1 VLCRLLRARTEHS
14 GVVWTSRSVFGCIMI
29 YATHHTR
36 KLTRK
41 DDKLASHARFIT
53 QECCR
58 SAQRPGRRLRA
69 LQVVVTLNCTDNL
82 PPSVIYT
89 ITRLGRAGNTA
100 ERAGTN
106 VEGDHNRQQRVKAP
120 KAAAERTKAA
130 PQTAGSLHSD
140 SFLQSSQ
147 EGMPRVLGLCRPRL
161 CAQQPCALRQSR
173 RARYIPGPCR
183 RQSNGSCHEIR
194 HD

>member
-1 VLCRLLRARTEHS
+1 
-14 GVVWTSRSVFGCIMI
+14 MI

-69 LQVVVTLNCTDNL
+69 LQVVVTLHCTDNL

-106 VEGDHNRQQRVKAP
+106 VEGDHNRQQRARGASKRKKQQPREPRQPRKQLAAYTLIPFAVITGRHAAGAGLLPPTPVCPAAVCTAP
-120 KAAAERTKAA
+120 IITTVLHIPGSHLRQ
-130 PQTAGSLHSD
+130 PNGSLH
-140 SFLQSSQ
+140 
-147 EGMPRVLGLCRPRL
+147 GK
-161 CAQQPCALRQSR
+161 
-173 RARYIPGPCR
+173 
-183 RQSNGSCHEIR
+183 R
-194 HD
+194 HV